1 MTTGQMSPFI
11 RIALYM
17 VAGWLY
23 GSGYIGEEVRSLI
36 TDDPAVA
43 GAIEAGIA
51 ALVAAVPLS
60 WWRAAKRLGHPT

>member
-17 VAGWLY
+17 IAGWLY

-36 TDDPAVA
+36 TEDPAVA
-43 GAIEAGIA
+43 ASIEFGIS

-60 WWRAAKRLGHPT
+60 WWQWARKRGRPT

>member
-1 MTTGQMSPFI
+1 MTVWI

-17 VAGWLY
+17 AAGWLY

-36 TDDPAVA
+36 TEDPAVA
-43 GAIEAGIA
+43 ASIEAGIA
-51 ALVAAVPLS
+51 ALIAAVPLS